1 MEKAKD
7 YFINFVLFLI
17 YFVIVFFA
25 LVFNNSLGWFLL
37 AFFTLYVSWSVVF
50 IKHLSKETFCYLH
63 SPASRLS

>member
-37 AFFTLYVSWSVVF
+37 AFLLFMYHGVCF
-50 IKHLSKETFCYLH
+50 H
-63 SPASRLS
+63 

>member
-25 LVFNNSLGWFLL
+25 LVFNNSLGGSYWLFLL
-37 AFFTLYVSWSVVF
+37 FMYHGVCF
-50 IKHLSKETFCYLH
+50 H
-63 SPASRLS
+63 